1 MKDIRTN
8 LRIMFLIVM
17 CYLLNKYV
25 LRPFVLDNDLD
36 GFTNVFVLSFPNLCE
51 AILGTLLLTNIALVV
66 NTKWFKEYRIKTFFI
81 YPTVVLLAAIYVITQ
96 ELKIHNLGGR
106 NVYDLNDVLFSII
119 GLFLALVYLLI
130 KRPQYS
136 DSDNFAG

>member
-17 CYLLNKYV
+17 CYLLNKYM

>member
-8 LRIMFLIVM
+8 LRIMFLVVM
-17 CYLLNKYV
+17 CYLLNKYM
-25 LRPFVLDNDLD
+25 LRPFVLDNGLD

-119 GLFLALVYLLI
+119 GLLLALVYLLI

>member
-1 MKDIRTN
+1 M
-8 LRIMFLIVM
+8 
-17 CYLLNKYV
+17 